1 MDFYV
6 ISQDVR
12 VFDSVEPIKVHQAFD
27 METIRRGR
35 FQELDDWPVQLYI
48 KEKETNSYVDFIEK
62 PIPLISDKLKQ
73 VFEMYEKDIFYK
85 PVMLADVKKMKQ
97 NLYWLCIPKDIE
109 ALSCQSE
116 FKMDGS
122 LKKLVIS
129 EKKVNF
135 RKIFRITGIIEYIV
149 ILNQDVAE
157 SILRRDF
164 YGITLK
170 KIDKE

>member
-1 MDFYV
+1 
-6 ISQDVR
+6 
-12 VFDSVEPIKVHQAFD
+12 
-27 METIRRGR
+27 
-35 FQELDDWPVQLYI
+35 
-48 KEKETNSYVDFIEK
+48 
-62 PIPLISDKLKQ
+62 
-73 VFEMYEKDIFYK
+73 
-85 PVMLADVKKMKQ
+85 MLADVKKMKQ